1 MPFLML
7 TLCLPASRRGSAGQG
22 FFCEVRQ
29 GRGGNSIFL
38 THLYAQSI
46 VNHTL
51 MIVAYGPELA
61 PYCTHPTIDAAV
73 ISLGILVL
81 GLCVFLQE
89 QPLYSFLQKLLH
101 FLHSHQHKKT
111 FLWPLRYLLPE
122 VSTSERQAQ
131 STSDLSVTQTQQAQ
145 EDQQSQKDQEAQEAE
160 QAQLTGAERRQAAE
174 RILLPCV
181 TPDDP
186 LFPQQWHLQQVRFR
200 FSQMGASQYQD
211 VCSQQYLLLGCNR
224 LHAAQHNWILH
235 CMG

>member
-22 FFCEVRQ
+22 FFCEVKQ

-101 FLHSHQHKKT
+101 FLHSHQHKNV
-111 FLWPLRYLLPE
+111 P
-122 VSTSERQAQ
+122 V
-131 STSDLSVTQTQQAQ
+131 
-145 EDQQSQKDQEAQEAE
+145 
-160 QAQLTGAERRQAAE
+160 
-174 RILLPCV
+174 
-181 TPDDP
+181 
-186 LFPQQWHLQQVRFR
+186 
-200 FSQMGASQYQD
+200 ASQ
-211 VCSQQYLLLGCNR
+211 VPSARGVNLRTAGTEHIRPERHPNPAGTGRPAVPERSGGTGSRAGTARGC
-224 LHAAQHNWILH
+224 
-235 CMG
+235 